1 MCVVYLP
8 TDVFNSPAIVFF
20 RILDIGLAG
29 GMPYL
34 YLYNVYLRILP
45 TDLSIL
51 SSDRNKI
58 KIFASIIWILEFS

>member
-1 MCVVYLP
+1 MILIPPKSGFLETLYVV
-8 TDVFNSPAIVFF
+8 
-20 RILDIGLAG
+20 LAG
-29 GMPYL
+29 SMPYL

-58 KIFASIIWILEFS
+58 KIFASIIWISEFSLYICGVV

>member
-1 MCVVYLP
+1 MGVVYLP
-8 TDVFNSPAIVFF
+8 TDVFNFPEIVFF

-29 GMPYL
+29 SMPYL

>member
-1 MCVVYLP
+1 MILIPPKSGVLETLYVV
-8 TDVFNSPAIVFF
+8 
-20 RILDIGLAG
+20 LAG
-29 GMPYL
+29 SMPYL

-58 KIFASIIWILEFS
+58 KIFASIIWISEFS

>member
-1 MCVVYLP
+1 MGVVYLP
-8 TDVFNSPAIVFF
+8 TDDFNFLEIVFF

-29 GMPYL
+29 SMPYL

-45 TDLSIL
+45 AGLSIL

-58 KIFASIIWILEFS
+58 KIFASIIWISGFS

>member
-1 MCVVYLP
+1 MVVLYLP
-8 TDVFNSPAIVFF
+8 TDVFNSPEIVFF

-45 TDLSIL
+45 TGLSIL

>member
-1 MCVVYLP
+1 MGVVYLP
-8 TDVFNSPAIVFF
+8 TDVFNSPEIVFF

-29 GMPYL
+29 SMPYL

-45 TDLSIL
+45 TNLSIL

>member
-1 MCVVYLP
+1 MGVVYLP
-8 TDVFNSPAIVFF
+8 TDVFNSPEIVFF

-29 GMPYL
+29 SMPYL

-51 SSDRNKI
+51 SSDRNRI
-58 KIFASIIWILEFS
+58 KIFAYIIWILEFS

>member
-1 MCVVYLP
+1 MGVVYLP
-8 TDVFNSPAIVFF
+8 TDDFNSPEIVFF

-29 GMPYL
+29 SMPYL
-34 YLYNVYLRILP
+34 HLYNVYLRILP

>member
-1 MCVVYLP
+1 MLLIPPKSGVLATLYV
-8 TDVFNSPAIVFF
+8 
-20 RILDIGLAG
+20 GLAG
-29 GMPYL
+29 SMPYL

-58 KIFASIIWILEFS
+58 KIFASIIWISEFS

>member
-1 MCVVYLP
+1 MCVVYLA
-8 TDVFNSPAIVFF
+8 TDDFNSPGIVFF

-29 GMPYL
+29 SMPYL
-34 YLYNVYLRILP
+34 YLYNVYLRIFP

-51 SSDRNKI
+51 SSARNKI

>member
-1 MCVVYLP
+1 MGVVYLP
-8 TDVFNSPAIVFF
+8 TDVFNSPEIVFF
-20 RILDIGLAG
+20 RILDIGLAV

>member
-1 MCVVYLP
+1 MCIVYLP
-8 TDVFNSPAIVFF
+8 TDDFNSPVIVFF

-29 GMPYL
+29 SMPYL

-58 KIFASIIWILEFS
+58 KIFASIIWVLEFS

>member
-1 MCVVYLP
+1 MGVVYLP
-8 TDVFNSPAIVFF
+8 TDVFNFPEIVGF
-20 RILDIGLAG
+20 RILDVGLVDS
-29 GMPYL
+29 MPYL

>member
-1 MCVVYLP
+1 MGVVYLP
-8 TDVFNSPAIVFF
+8 TDVFNFPGIVFF
-20 RILDIGLAG
+20 RILDIVLAG
-29 GMPYL
+29 SMPYL

-45 TDLSIL
+45 TGLSIL

>member
-1 MCVVYLP
+1 MGVVYLP
-8 TDVFNSPAIVFF
+8 TDVFNFPEIVVF

-45 TDLSIL
+45 TGLSIL

-58 KIFASIIWILEFS
+58 EIFASIIWILEFS

>member
-1 MCVVYLP
+1 MILIPPGSC
-8 TDVFNSPAIVFF
+8 FF

-29 GMPYL
+29 SMPYL

-58 KIFASIIWILEFS
+58 KIFASIIWISEFSWYICVVV

>member
-1 MCVVYLP
+1 MGVVYLP
-8 TDVFNSPAIVFF
+8 TDVFNFPEIVGF
-20 RILDIGLAG
+20 RILDIVLADS
-29 GMPYL
+29 ML
-34 YLYNVYLRILP
+34 YLHLYNIYLRILP

>member
-1 MCVVYLP
+1 MGVVYLP
-8 TDVFNSPAIVFF
+8 TDDFNSPKSCFF

-29 GMPYL
+29 SMPYL